1 MNTLNFLDANVWLA
15 LVWGRH
21 SHSERAR
28 DWLEKSPEE
37 KFFFC
42 RFTQLTVLRLL
53 TSATVMGSDVRKM
66 VEAWDLWDKVCADD
80 RVAYL
85 SEPEAIEPEFR
96 RQSRLGT
103 SPPKVWADSYLLAF
117 ATVAGLKLVTFDRAL
132 RSPASE
138 VLVLQVMQFGVGY
151 LAKQNVIS
159 NCALDRCM

>member
-15 LVWGRH
+15 LLWGRH
-21 SHSERAR
+21 IHSERVR
-28 DWLEKSPEE
+28 EWLERSPEE

-53 TSATVMGSDVRKM
+53 TSAVVMGNDVRKIP
-66 VEAWDLWDKVCADD
+66 EAWEVWDKVCADD

-96 RQSRLGT
+96 RQTRLS
-103 SPPKVWADSYLLAF
+103 SPSLKVWADSYLLAF

-132 RSPASE
+132 RSRGSE
-138 VLVLQVMQFGVGY
+138 VLVL
-151 LAKQNVIS
+151 
-159 NCALDRCM
+159 

>member
-15 LVWGRH
+15 LLWGRH
-21 SHSERAR
+21 IHSETAR
-28 DWLEKSPEE
+28 GWLEGLPEE

-53 TSATVMGSDVRKM
+53 TSAAVMGSDVRKM
-66 VEAWDLWDKVCADD
+66 PEAWELWDKVCADD

-96 RQSRLGT
+96 QQSRLGT
-103 SPPKVWADSYLLAF
+103 SSPKVWADAYLLAF

-132 RSPASE
+132 GTRGRE
-138 VLVLQVMQFGVGY
+138 VFVL
-151 LAKQNVIS
+151 
-159 NCALDRCM
+159 